1 VASDQ
6 GIAEWFDGELQEN
19 NLVPRLVLTIACG
32 AALTWTVN
40 RIEKSWILP
49 VASLLI
55 VAGFYLVCA
64 VMGLSRD
71 DLLTAGWLFEVSSED
86 SGALAMI
93 AVLSFSDIDF
103 QFMATVIPQ
112 ILTVVFLVLLSASMS
127 LSALRASSTTPIDTS
142 EEFTNIGGGNLL
154 CGLVGCPPG
163 YSDPVASSLYEEFG
177 ASSRWMPL
185 ASSAVCLL
193 AAFLG
198 GGIIG
203 YIPKILIGATV
214 FLFAFQTLYEWMYQN
229 VKGFNPSSYI
239 ILCVILGTV
248 IFFGFMEGIGVGL
261 ILTVLLFVFR
271 YSRISAIQ
279 ARHTLREHRSSVE
292 RSSAHNATLHRDGSD
307 VIVYT
312 LRGFL
317 FFGTANSVLDRI
329 SNNPRIRSGECR
341 AVLMNMKLV
350 TGIDI
355 SALNTLV
362 QIKKICDQE
371 SVLLL
376 FSGLSPEFAQKIES
390 LQAVSSIGEKL
401 LLFDEIDFAIEFME
415 DLLLSH
421 GKITDG
427 ELSIHD
433 YLADIIG
440 DEEKVRILMDAMSPV
455 ECKEGEILFEQ
466 GEADNG
472 FYIIEKGPLSA
483 LIVSKTGKMER
494 VKKFRPGSLVGE
506 LSAYLSEKKRT
517 ATVIA
522 DEESLLFHL
531 GSETRSR
538 LDHENLKLAL
548 CINELVARTLAER
561 VDFMNRRLMVEYV

>member
-142 EEFTNIGGGNLL
+142 EEFTNIGDGNLL

-198 GGIIG
+198 GGIIA

-229 VKGFNPSSYI
+229 VKGFSPSSYI

-329 SNNPRIRSGECR
+329 SGNPNIRSGNCR

-362 QIKKICDQE
+362 
-371 SVLLL
+371 
-376 FSGLSPEFAQKIES
+376 
-390 LQAVSSIGEKL
+390 
-401 LLFDEIDFAIEFME
+401 
-415 DLLLSH
+415 
-421 GKITDG
+421 
-427 ELSIHD
+427 
-433 YLADIIG
+433 
-440 DEEKVRILMDAMSPV
+440 
-455 ECKEGEILFEQ
+455 
-466 GEADNG
+466 
-472 FYIIEKGPLSA
+472 
-483 LIVSKTGKMER
+483 
-494 VKKFRPGSLVGE
+494 
-506 LSAYLSEKKRT
+506 
-517 ATVIA
+517 
-522 DEESLLFHL
+522 
-531 GSETRSR
+531 
-538 LDHENLKLAL
+538 
-548 CINELVARTLAER
+548 
-561 VDFMNRRLMVEYV
+561 